1 MKGSTGIPALQLIT
15 LNKLIS
21 KFVRPPSNFFT
32 NLFPSSQYDS
42 DTIEW
47 EIEYGSGGMTPFVAP
62 GSVAPAIGIDGT
74 GGASAKAA
82 FWKEK
87 MYFDEEFLNN
97 LREPGTVATYMKA
110 ERQLAK
116 GAQKLRWRC
125 DRRREW
131 MVSQMLI
138 EGALT
143 YIQQGGIKFTV
154 SYGIPT
160 SHLVTLDDPRNW
172 KDGISRNPVEDIFDA
187 KQTLADDAMVQP
199 NHCLMNSQMLKVLMF
214 DTNIQ
219 ALLEKSAFGNGDL
232 FSNPIGVIGNLLGV
246 GAISLYD
253 EMYEVQAWLTT
264 TTTTSTTIYLDDVT
278 DFEVGGKARFYN
290 MKAYNT
296 YEDEVITAVDKVAG
310 TITVG
315 AYPSGTFVGGQDKVV
330 MRKKFIQDNVFFMFA
345 DSQGGSKIA
354 EFMEA
359 PYGNSRR
366 WGFFA
371 DTKDEWDP
379 EGVWLRVQDKGLPVL
394 YNPDT
399 TYKISAF
406 EPDEY

>member
-1 MKGSTGIPALQLIT
+1 MKGSQGIPALQLVT

-21 KFVRPPSNFFT
+21 AFVRPPSNFFSS
-32 NLFPSSQYDS
+32 LFPTAQYDS

-62 GSVAPAIGIDGT
+62 GAVAPSIGIDGL
-74 GGASAKAA
+74 GAASAKAA
-82 FWKEK
+82 YWKEK

-97 LREPGTVATYMKA
+97 LREPGTTSTYQKA
-110 ERQLAK
+110 ERHLAK
-116 GAQKLRWRC
+116 GSQKLRWRV

-131 MVSQMLI
+131 MVAQMLI
-138 EGALT
+138 NGTLT
-143 YIQQGGIKFTV
+143 YQQQGGIKFTV

-160 SHLVTLDDPRNW
+160 NHMVTLDDTRNW
-172 KDGISRNPVEDIFDA
+172 SNGATRNAVEDIFDA
-187 KQTLADDAMVQP
+187 KQTLLDDAMVTANYAVLNTQ
-199 NHCLMNSQMLKVLMF
+199 LLKILIF

-219 ALLEKSAFGNGDL
+219 ALLKKSDFGNGDL
-232 FSNPIGVIGNLLGV
+232 FARPAQVIGTLLGLGNLTV
-246 GAISLYD
+246 YD
-253 EMYEVQAWLTT
+253 ELYEVQAWLTQS
-264 TTTTSTTIYLDDVT
+264 TSGTTIYLDDVS

-296 YEDEVITAVDKVAG
+296 YEDEVITAVDKVNG

-315 AYPSGTFVGGQDKVV
+315 QAPTATFIGGQDKVV
-330 MRKKFIQDNVFFMFA
+330 MRKKFIQDNEFLLFSDTQNGAKV
-345 DSQGGSKIA
+345 A

-359 PYGNSRR
+359 PYGTSRR

-371 DTKDEWDP
+371 DTNDEWDP

-394 YNPDT
+394 YYPDT
-399 TYKISAF
+399 VYRITTHDLA
-406 EPDEY
+406 EY

>member
-1 MKGSTGIPALQLIT
+1 MKGSQGIPALQLVV

-32 NLFPSSQYDS
+32 NLFPSQTYDS

-47 EIEYGSGGMTPFVAP
+47 EMEYGSGGMTPFVAP
-62 GSVAPAIGIDGT
+62 GSVAPAIGIDGV
-74 GGASAKAA
+74 GSASAKAA

-97 LREPGTVATYMKA
+97 LREPGTVATYMRA

-131 MVSQMLI
+131 MVAQMLMN
-138 EGALT
+138 GSLS

-160 SHLVTLDDPRNW
+160 SHMVTLDDDRNW
-172 KDGISRNPVEDIFDA
+172 KDGASRNPVEDIFDA
-187 KQTLADDAMVQP
+187 KALLSDDAMVVP
-199 NHCLMNSQMLKVLMF
+199 NYAIANTQMLKVLML
-214 DTNIQ
+214 DTKVQ
-219 ALLEKSAFGNGDL
+219 ALLAKSAFGDGDL
-232 FSNPIGVIGNLLGV
+232 FSRPAQVLAMLLGV
-246 GAISLYD
+246 GNLMIYD
-253 EMYEVQAWLTT
+253 ELYEVQAWLTST
-264 TTTTSTTIYLDDVT
+264 VSGTTIYLDDVS

-290 MKAYNT
+290 MAAYNT
-296 YEDEVITAVDKVAG
+296 FEDEVITAVDKANG

-315 AYPSGTFVGGQDKVV
+315 AQPDYAFVGGRDKVV
-330 MRKKFIQDNVFFMFA
+330 MRKKFIPDNVLFMFA
-345 DSQGGSKIA
+345 DSAGGSKIA

-359 PYGNSRR
+359 PYGNTRR
-366 WGFFA
+366 WGFYA

-399 TYKISAF
+399 TYKITAF
-406 EPDEY
+406 DLDEY

>member
-1 MKGSTGIPALQLIT
+1 MKGSQGIPALQLIT

-32 NLFPSSQYDS
+32 NLFPSTQYDS

-47 EIEYGSGGMTPFVAP
+47 EMEYGSGGMTPFVAP
-62 GSVAPAIGIDGT
+62 GSVAPAIGIDGI
-74 GGASAKAA
+74 GSGSAKAA

-97 LREPGTVATYMKA
+97 LREPGTYATYMKA

-131 MVSQMLI
+131 MVAQMLI
-138 EGALT
+138 NGSLS
-143 YIQQGGIKFTV
+143 YIQTGGIKFSV
-154 SYGIPT
+154 SYGVPT
-160 SHLVTLDDPRNW
+160 SHIVTLDDDRNW
-172 KDGISRNPVEDIFDA
+172 KDGASRNCVEDIFDA
-187 KQTLADDAMVQP
+187 KQLISDDAMVTP
-199 NHCLMNSQMLKVLMF
+199 NYSIMNSQMLKVLLF
-214 DTNIQ
+214 DENIQ
-219 ALLEKSAFGNGDL
+219 ALLSKSAFGNGDL
-232 FSNPIGVIGNLLGV
+232 FARPAQVISSLLGIGNLTV
-246 GAISLYD
+246 YD
-253 EMYEVQAWLTT
+253 ELYEVQAWLTASTSGT
-264 TTTTSTTIYLDDVT
+264 TVYLDDVS
-278 DFEVGGKARFYN
+278 DFEVGGKARFVN

-296 YEDEVITAVDKVAG
+296 YEDEVITAVDPAAG

-315 AYPSGTFVGGQDKVV
+315 AAPTATFVGGQDKVV

-345 DSQGGSKIA
+345 DAAGGSKIA

-399 TYKISAF
+399 TYKITAF
-406 EPDEY
+406 DLDEY

>member
-1 MKGSTGIPALQLIT
+1 MKGSQGIPALQLVV

-32 NLFPSSQYDS
+32 NLFPSQTYDS

-62 GSVAPAIGIDGT
+62 GSVAPAIGIDGI

-87 MYFDEEFLNN
+87 MFFDEEFLNN
-97 LREPGTVATYMKA
+97 LREPGTTATYMKA
-110 ERQLAK
+110 ERILAR

-131 MVSQMLI
+131 MVAQMMLN
-138 EGALT
+138 GTLS
-143 YIQQGGIKFTV
+143 YIQQGGLKFSV
-154 SYGIPT
+154 SYGIPS
-160 SHLVTLDDPRNW
+160 SHFVSLDDSRNW
-172 KDGISRNPVEDIFDA
+172 VDGASRNPIEDIFDA
-187 KQTLADDAMVQP
+187 KAILSDDAMVVP
-199 NHCLMNSQMLKVLMF
+199 NYAIANTQMLKILML
-214 DTNIQ
+214 DTKIQ
-219 ALLEKSAFGNGDL
+219 ALLAKSAFGNGDL
-232 FSNPIGVIGNLLGV
+232 FSRPAQVLGTLLGV
-246 GAISLYD
+246 GTLMIYD
-253 EMYEVQAWLTT
+253 ELYEVQAWLTAT
-264 TTTTSTTIYLDDVT
+264 VSGTTIYLDDVS
-278 DFEVGGKARFYN
+278 DFEVGGTARFYN
-290 MKAYNT
+290 MAAYNT
-296 YEDEVITAVDKVAG
+296 YEDEVITAVDKANG

-315 AYPSGTFVGGQDKVV
+315 AQPDYAFVGGRDKVV
-330 MRKKFIQDNVFFMFA
+330 MRKKFIPDNVFFMFA
-345 DSQGGSKIA
+345 DTANGTKVA

-366 WGFFA
+366 WGFYA

-399 TYKISAF
+399 TYKITAYDL
-406 EPDEY
+406 EEY

>member
-1 MKGSTGIPALQLIT
+1 MKGSQGIPALQLVV

-32 NLFPSSQYDS
+32 NLFPSQRYDS

-62 GSVAPAIGIDGT
+62 GSVAPAIGIDGI

-87 MYFDEEFLNN
+87 MFFDEEFLNN
-97 LREPGTVATYMKA
+97 LREPGTVATYMRA
-110 ERQLAK
+110 ERSLAR

-131 MVSQMLI
+131 MVAQMLL
-138 EGALT
+138 EGALS
-143 YIQQGGIKFTV
+143 YIQQGGLKFSV
-154 SYGIPT
+154 SYGIPN
-160 SHLVTLDDPRNW
+160 SHIVTMDDSRNW
-172 KDGISRNPVEDIFDA
+172 IDGTSRNPVEDIFDA
-187 KQTLADDAMVQP
+187 KAALSNDAMVVP
-199 NHCLMNSQMLKVLMF
+199 NYAIANTQMLKVLMM
-214 DTNIQ
+214 DSKIQ
-219 ALLEKSAFGNGDL
+219 ALLSKSAFGDGDL
-232 FSNPIGVIGNLLGV
+232 FSKPAQVIGTLLGV
-246 GAISLYD
+246 GTLRIYD
-253 EMYEVQAWLTT
+253 ELYEVQGWLTANV
-264 TTTTSTTIYLDDVT
+264 SGTTIYLDDVS

-290 MKAYNT
+290 MSTYNA
-296 YEDEVITAVDKVAG
+296 YEDEVITAVDKENG

-315 AYPSGTFVGGQDKVV
+315 EQPDYSFVGGRDKVV
-330 MRKKFIQDNVFFMFA
+330 MRKKFIPDNVFFMFA
-345 DSQGGSKIA
+345 DSANGSKIA

-366 WGFFA
+366 WGFYA

-399 TYKISAF
+399 TFKIIAYDL
-406 EPDEY
+406 DEY

>member
-1 MKGSTGIPALQLIT
+1 MKGSQGIPALQLVV

-21 KFVRPPSNFFT
+21 QFVRPPSNFFSS
-32 NLFPSSQYDS
+32 LFPSSTYDS

-62 GSVAPAIGIDGT
+62 GSVAPAIGIDGY

-97 LREPGTVATYMKA
+97 LREPGTPATYMKA
-110 ERQLAK
+110 ERQLSK
-116 GAQKLRWRC
+116 GAQKLRYRC

-131 MVSQMLI
+131 MIAKMLLD
-138 EGALT
+138 GTLSYT
-143 YIQQGGIKFTV
+143 QQGGLKFSV
-154 SYGIPT
+154 SYGIPA
-160 SHLVTLDDPRNW
+160 SHLVSLDDSRNW
-172 KDGISRNPVEDIFDA
+172 KDGASRNPIEDIFDA
-187 KQTLADDAMVQP
+187 KQLLANDAMVNP
-199 NHCLMNSQMLKVLMF
+199 NYAIMNTQMLKVLLF
-214 DTNIQ
+214 DSSIQ
-219 ALLEKSAFGNGDL
+219 TLLHKSNFGDGDL
-232 FSNPIGVIGNLLGV
+232 FSRPAQVIGSLLGV
-246 GAISLYD
+246 GNLTVYD
-253 EMYEVQAWLTT
+253 ELYEVQAWLTVS
-264 TTTTSTTIYLDDVT
+264 TSTTTVYLDDVT

-290 MKAYNT
+290 MSAYNT
-296 YEDEVITAVDKVAG
+296 FEDEVITAVDKVNG

-315 AYPSGTFVGGQDKVV
+315 EAPSTTFVGGRDKVV
-330 MRKKFIQDNVFFMFA
+330 MRKKFIQDNEFLMFS
-345 DSQGGSKIA
+345 DTQNGSKIA

-359 PYGNSRR
+359 PYGNTRR

-394 YNPDT
+394 YFPDT
-399 TYKISAF
+399 TYKITAF
-406 EPDEY
+406 DLDEY

>member
-1 MKGSTGIPALQLIT
+1 MKGSQGIPALQLVT

-32 NLFPSSQYDS
+32 NLFPSAQYDS

-62 GSVAPAIGIDGT
+62 GSVAPAIGIDGI
-74 GGASAKAA
+74 GAASAKAA

-97 LREPGTVATYMKA
+97 LREPGTTATYMRA
-110 ERQLAK
+110 ERHLAK

-125 DRRREW
+125 DRRREY
-131 MVSQMLI
+131 MVSEMLMD
-138 EGALT
+138 GSLT
-143 YIQQGGIKFTV
+143 YQMAGGVKFTV
-154 SYGIPT
+154 SYGIPS
-160 SHLVTLDDPRNW
+160 SHLVTLDDDRNW
-172 KDGISRNPVEDIFDA
+172 KDGSSRNAMEDIFDA
-187 KQTLADDAMVQP
+187 KQLLADDAMVVP
-199 NHCLMNSQMLKVLMF
+199 NYALMNSQMLKVLMF

-219 ALLEKSAFGNGDL
+219 ALLKKSTFGNGDL
-232 FSNPIGVIGNLLGV
+232 FSRPAQVIGTLLGIGNLTV
-246 GAISLYD
+246 YD
-253 EMYEVQAWLTT
+253 EMYEVQAWLTQT
-264 TTTTSTTIYLDDVT
+264 VLSTTIYLDDVS

-290 MKAYNT
+290 MKEYNSF
-296 YEDEVITAVDKVAG
+296 EDEVITAVDKVNS

-315 AYPSGTFVGGQDKVV
+315 EQPSATFTGGQDKVV
-330 MRKKFIQDNVFFMFA
+330 MRKKFIPDNVFFMFS
-345 DSQGGSKIA
+345 DTQGGAKIA

-366 WGFFA
+366 WGFYA

-394 YNPDT
+394 YYPDT
-399 TYKISAF
+399 TYKITAF
-406 EPDEY
+406 DLDEY

>member
-1 MKGSTGIPALQLIT
+1 MKGSQGIPALQLIT

-32 NLFPSSQYDS
+32 NLFPSTQYDS

-62 GSVAPAIGIDGT
+62 GAVAPSIGIDGV
-74 GGASAKAA
+74 GSASAKAA

-97 LREPGTVATYMKA
+97 LREPGSASTYMKA

-131 MVSQMLI
+131 CVSQMLI
-138 EGALT
+138 NGTLT
-143 YIQQGGIKFTV
+143 YVQTGGLKFTV

-160 SHLVTLDDPRNW
+160 SHMVTLDDDRNW
-172 KDGISRNPVEDIFDA
+172 EDGASRNVVEDIFDA
-187 KQTLADDAMVQP
+187 KQTMMDDAMVTP
-199 NHCLMNSQMLKVLMF
+199 NHTLMNSQMLKILML
-214 DTNIQ
+214 DTKIQ

-232 FSNPIGVIGNLLGV
+232 FSRPGPVIATLLGI
-246 GAISLYD
+246 GPITLYD
-253 EMYEVQAWLTT
+253 ELYEVQAWLTT
-264 TTTTSTTIYLDDVT
+264 TVSSTTIYLDDVS

-290 MKAYNT
+290 MKEYNT
-296 YEDEVITAVDKVAG
+296 YEDEVITAVDVAAG

-315 AYPSGTFVGGQDKVV
+315 QQPTASFIGGQDKVV
-330 MRKKFIQDNVFFMFA
+330 MRKKFIPDNVFFMFA
-345 DSQGGSKIA
+345 DSQGGSKVA

-366 WGFFA
+366 WGFYA

-379 EGVWLRVQDKGLPVL
+379 EGIWLRVQDKGLPVL
-394 YNPDT
+394 YNPDC
-399 TYKISAF
+399 TYKITAYDL
-406 EPDEY
+406 DEY

>member
-1 MKGSTGIPALQLIT
+1 MKGSQGIPALQLVV

-32 NLFPSSQYDS
+32 NLFPSQTYDS

-47 EIEYGSGGMTPFVAP
+47 EMEYGSGGITPFVAP
-62 GSVAPAIGIDGT
+62 GSVAPAIGIDGV
-74 GGASAKAA
+74 GSASAKAA

-97 LREPGTVATYMKA
+97 LREPGTVATYMRA

-131 MVSQMLI
+131 MVAQMLMN
-138 EGALT
+138 GSLS

-160 SHLVTLDDPRNW
+160 SHMVTLDDDRNW
-172 KDGISRNPVEDIFDA
+172 KDGASRNPVEDIFDA
-187 KQTLADDAMVQP
+187 KALLSDDAMVVP
-199 NHCLMNSQMLKVLMF
+199 NYAIANTQMLKVLML
-214 DTNIQ
+214 DTKVQ
-219 ALLEKSAFGNGDL
+219 ALLAKSAFGDGDL
-232 FSNPIGVIGNLLGV
+232 FSRPAQVLAMLLGV
-246 GAISLYD
+246 GNLMIYD
-253 EMYEVQAWLTT
+253 ELYEVQAWLTST
-264 TTTTSTTIYLDDVT
+264 VSGTTIYLDDVS

-290 MKAYNT
+290 MAAYNT
-296 YEDEVITAVDKVAG
+296 FEDEVITAVDKANG

-315 AYPSGTFVGGQDKVV
+315 AQPDYAFVGGRDKVV
-330 MRKKFIQDNVFFMFA
+330 MRKKFIPDNVLFMFA
-345 DSQGGSKIA
+345 DSAGGSKIA

-359 PYGNSRR
+359 PYGNTRR
-366 WGFFA
+366 WGFYA

-399 TYKISAF
+399 TYKITAF
-406 EPDEY
+406 DLDEY

>member
-1 MKGSTGIPALQLIT
+1 MKGSQGIPALQLVV

-21 KFVRPPSNFFT
+21 QFVRPPSNFFSS
-32 NLFPSSQYDS
+32 LFPSSTYDS

-62 GSVAPAIGIDGT
+62 GSVAPAIGIDGY

-97 LREPGTVATYMKA
+97 LREPGTPATYMKA
-110 ERQLAK
+110 ERQLSK
-116 GAQKLRWRC
+116 GAQKLRYRC

-131 MVSQMLI
+131 MIAKMLLD
-138 EGALT
+138 GTLSYT
-143 YIQQGGIKFTV
+143 QQGGLKFSV
-154 SYGIPT
+154 SYGIPA
-160 SHLVTLDDPRNW
+160 SHLVSLDDSRNW
-172 KDGISRNPVEDIFDA
+172 KDGASRNPIEDIFDA
-187 KQTLADDAMVQP
+187 KQLLADDAMVTP
-199 NHCLMNSQMLKVLMF
+199 NYAIMNSQMLKVLLF

-219 ALLEKSAFGNGDL
+219 TLLAKSNFGNGDL
-232 FSNPIGVIGNLLGV
+232 FSQPAQVIGSLLGIGKLTV
-246 GAISLYD
+246 YD
-253 EMYEVQAWLTT
+253 ELYEVQAWLTAS
-264 TTTTSTTIYLDDVT
+264 TSTTTVYLDDVS

-290 MKAYNT
+290 MAAYNT
-296 YEDEVITAVDKVAG
+296 FEDEVITAVDKVNG

-315 AYPSGTFVGGQDKVV
+315 EAPSYTFVGGRDKVV
-330 MRKKFIQDNVFFMFA
+330 MRKKFIQDNEFLMFS
-345 DSQGGSKIA
+345 DTQNGSKIA

-359 PYGNSRR
+359 PYGNTRR

-394 YNPDT
+394 YFPDT
-399 TYKISAF
+399 TYKITAF
-406 EPDEY
+406 DLDEY

>member
-1 MKGSTGIPALQLIT
+1 MKGSQGIPALQLIV

-21 KFVRPPSNFFT
+21 AFVRPPSNFFS
-32 NLFPSSQYDS
+32 NLFPTAQYDS

-62 GSVAPAIGIDGT
+62 GSVAPAIGIDGL

-97 LREPGTVATYMKA
+97 LREPGTVATYNKA
-110 ERQLAK
+110 ERQLSR
-116 GAQKLRWRC
+116 GAQKLKYRC

-131 MVSQMLI
+131 MVAKMLI
-138 EGALT
+138 DGALS
-143 YIQQGGIKFTV
+143 YQVSGGLKFSV

-160 SHLVTLDDPRNW
+160 SHLITLEDARNW
-172 KDGISRNPVEDIFDA
+172 KDGASRNAVEDIFDA
-187 KQTLADDAMVQP
+187 KQTLADDAMVKP
-199 NHCLMNSQMLKVLMF
+199 NYAICNSQMLKVLLF

-219 ALLEKSAFGNGDL
+219 ALLKKSDFGNGDL
-232 FSNPIGVIGNLLGV
+232 FTNPAMVIGTLLGV
-246 GAISLYD
+246 GTLMLYD
-253 EMYEVQAWLTT
+253 ELYEVQAWLTT
-264 TTTTSTTIYLDDVT
+264 TTASGTTIYLDDVS
-278 DFEVGGKARFYN
+278 DFEVGGKARFVN
-290 MKAYNT
+290 MVEYNT
-296 YEDEVITAVDKVAG
+296 YEDEVITAVDKVNG

-315 AYPSGTFVGGQDKVV
+315 QAPTATFVGGRDKVI
-330 MRKKFIQDNVFFMFA
+330 MRKKFIQDNEFLMFA
-345 DSQGGSKIA
+345 DSQNGTKIA

-366 WGFFA
+366 WGFYA

-379 EGVWLRVQDKGLPVL
+379 EGIWLRVQDKGLPVL
-394 YNPDT
+394 YYPDT
-399 TYKISAF
+399 TYKITAF
-406 EPDEY
+406 DLDEY